1 MSGTDS
7 APARRF
13 RVDALNVEVYSTR
26 EAMGAAAA
34 AATASWLGGL
44 LAQQRRA
51 AVIFAAAPSQ
61 SAMLASLAKISGVAW
76 DRVTGFHMDEYL
88 GLSAEHAASFRRFMH
103 ERVERPLR
111 PGCFHFIQGD
121 TDQPLAECERYTRL
135 LQAQPVDLCCLG
147 IGENGHIAFNDPPVA
162 DFEDPHLIKLVALDE
177 GCRQQQVAE
186 GHFPSIN
193 AVPQYAFT
201 LTVPALCAARR
212 MVCVV
217 PGPRKAE
224 AVRKALTG
232 PVTTHCPASF
242 LRRQAH
248 CTLYLDADSAA
259 LLAPA
264 P

>member
-1 MSGTDS
+1 MPGIDS
-7 APARRF
+7 APRQRF
-13 RVDALNVEVYSTR
+13 HVDALNVEVYANR

-34 AATASWLGGL
+34 AAAASWLAEV
-44 LAQQRRA
+44 LAQQPRA

-61 SAMLASLAKISGVAW
+61 SAMLASLAKVSGPAW
-76 DRVTGFHMDEYL
+76 DRVIGLHMDEYL
-88 GLSAEHAASFRRFMH
+88 GLSAEHSASFRRFLR
-103 ERVERPLR
+103 EQVERPLR

-147 IGENGHIAFNDPPVA
+147 IGENGHLAFNDPPVA

-177 GCRQQQVAE
+177 GCRRQQVAE
-186 GHFPSIN
+186 GHFPSMD

-201 LTVPALCAARR
+201 LTVPALCAAKR

-224 AVRKALTG
+224 AVREALTG
-232 PVTTHCPASF
+232 PVTTRCPASF

-248 CTLYLDADSAA
+248 CTLYLDAESAA
-259 LLAPA
+259 RLGPC